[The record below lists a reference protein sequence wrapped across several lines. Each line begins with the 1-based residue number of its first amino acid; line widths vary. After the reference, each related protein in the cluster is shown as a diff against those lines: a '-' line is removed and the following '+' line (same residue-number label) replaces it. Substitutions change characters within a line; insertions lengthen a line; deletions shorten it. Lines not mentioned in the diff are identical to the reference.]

1 LTSTDETSETT
12 VQNSSRLFTQ
22 RLKLFH
28 SVQNHSNSTSFG
40 TKPFKF
46 NLLNIKFNPLNIKFQ
61 RFLVVTKVS
70 SFVGNPVLLSD
81 DNCKKGSI
89 RNFYEL
95 NKIFEFLTQFGFELF
110 WSFIS
115 IIFKFEIVFILN
127 PSTNKKVRKRITT
140 WQQLY
145 MFNWSN

>member
-28 SVQNHSNSTSFG
+28 SVQNHSNSTSFGTKPFKFNLILYKTIQIQPHSEQNHSNSTSFG

-110 WSFIS
+110 
-115 IIFKFEIVFILN
+115 
-127 PSTNKKVRKRITT
+127 
-140 WQQLY
+140 
-145 MFNWSN
+145 